1 MSLSVEAVREAL
13 RGVMDPELHQDLVSL
28 GMIGELALNDDV
40 VKLRVDLTT
49 PACPL
54 KDKIEAD
61 VRAAL
66 EPLGIRELQLEFGA
80 QVRTQSAQQTP
91 LLPGIK
97 NVVAVGA
104 GKGGVGKSTV
114 AVNLAASL
122 ARYGASVGLLDAD
135 LYGPSMPTMLRLSGP
150 PQVTADKKLLP
161 MEKHGMKVVTMGSF
175 VAADQALVWRGPMLN
190 NALRQFFADVRWGEL
205 DYLVIDLP
213 PGTGDVP
220 LSLAQMIPVG
230 AALIV
235 TTPQAVAIDDVRR
248 AKSMFD
254 QLKIPVA
261 GLVENMAGYTPP
273 GSDEVI
279 ALFGEGGGE
288 RAAQEFGVPFLG
300 SLPIDPSVR
309 ICGDEGIPVVLEDE
323 ESPVSQ
329 ALDAMAQGL
338 AGRLSVLAAKG
349 LSPAQ
354 PIQVDNSGKPGCA
367 S

>member
-1 MSLSVEAVREAL
+1 MVTTEAIQGALSQ
-13 RGVMDPELHQDLVSL
+13 VMDPELNQDLVSL
-28 GMIGELALNDDV
+28 GMIGSLSINDDV
-40 VKLRVDLTT
+40 VQLRVDLTT

-66 EPLGIRELQLEFGA
+66 EPLGISKLDLSFGA
-80 QVRTQSAQQTP
+80 QVRNQSSGQAH
-91 LLPGIK
+91 LLSGIK
-97 NVVAVGA
+97 NIIAVGA

-122 ARYGASVGLLDAD
+122 ASYGASVGILDGD
-135 LYGPSMPTMLRLSGP
+135 LYGPSLPTMLNICGP

-161 MEKHGMKVVTMGSF
+161 IVRHGLKAVTMGSF
-175 VAADQALVWRGPMLN
+175 VAKDQALVWRGPMLN
-190 NALRQFFADVRWGEL
+190 NALRQFFSDVVWGEL

-213 PGTGDVP
+213 PGTGDIP

-261 GLVENMAGYTPP
+261 GLVENMAGFTPP
-273 GSDEVI
+273 GSDDI
-279 ALFGEGGGE
+279 IPIFGEGGGQQ
-288 RAAQEFGVPFLG
+288 AAQEFGVPFLG
-300 SLPIDPSVR
+300 SLPIDPNVR
-309 ICGDEGIPVVLEDE
+309 ICGDGGMPVVLEDR

-329 ALDAMAQGL
+329 ALDAMARGL
-338 AGRLSVLAAKG
+338 AGRLSVLAETG
-349 LSPAQ
+349 QSPTR
-354 PIQVDNSGKPGCA
+354 PIPVDKSGKPGCA
-367 S
+367 K